1 MSYMNIPQEW
11 YDTYGSEMNN
21 ETLVE
26 IYIDNSKIE
35 EPIKEIDS
43 SEPIIDFDKF
53 IAKTQ
58 KFFQY
63 FLSPKYFIS
72 KNQEIDTQDKD
83 TSILNLV

>member
-11 YDTYGSEMNN
+11 YDTYKSEMDNQTQKI
-21 ETLVE
+21 EV
-26 IYIDNSKIE
+26 YVDNSKIE

-43 SEPIIDFDKF
+43 EPIIDFDKF
-53 IAKTQ
+53 ITKTQ

-63 FLSPKYFIS
+63 FFSPKYFMS
-72 KNQEIDTQDKD
+72 KNHEIDTLDKD